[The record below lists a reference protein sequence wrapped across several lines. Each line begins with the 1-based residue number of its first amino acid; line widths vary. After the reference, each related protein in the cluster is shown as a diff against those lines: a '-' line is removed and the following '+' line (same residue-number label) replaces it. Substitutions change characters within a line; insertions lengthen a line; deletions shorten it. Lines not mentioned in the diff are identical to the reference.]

1 MEAEKCTFPVRK
13 EIPMQN
19 EILTQNLK
27 IIIIWYG
34 NHNYLSGAD
43 FGRREDGGGWGG
55 GLGGR

>member
-55 GLGGR
+55 D